1 MHTPT
6 KINTEVLIIYTA
18 WTAIADGG
26 INKWLISLQDDIY
39 TLQFYPL
46 LTYSQLHKFKTNI
59 VIIGRVSNFSRA

>member
-39 TLQFYPL
+39 AL
-46 LTYSQLHKFKTNI
+46 
-59 VIIGRVSNFSRA
+59 